1 MGCDI
6 HTVLEQYW
14 EEGER
19 WVGIANGVCDDR
31 NYTRFGMLA
40 GVREEGPDA
49 KGLPSDASDMALML
63 YDRDDDLHSHS
74 YNDITEFMD
83 IFCRTEHMDD
93 TQTKAYM
100 QAMIDGRLTEWAMR
114 EFMNLRV
121 EEERNSIYRVVYC
134 FDN

>member
-1 MGCDI
+1 
-6 HTVLEQYW
+6 
-14 EEGER
+14 
-19 WVGIANGVCDDR
+19 
-31 NYTRFGMLA
+31 
-40 GVREEGPDA
+40 
-49 KGLPSDASDMALML
+49 
-63 YDRDDDLHSHS
+63 
-74 YNDITEFMD
+74 MD